1 MIAGCVMKSIPT
13 HEAGDLEKANGSRV
27 VLCDSLWKTGM
38 PFLSGYDCQDW
49 SLSMDASFDSH
60 TQLCNGEGTVVP
72 TVQTRK
78 QGRGVLKSP
87 AQSHSR

>member
-38 PFLSGYDCQDW
+38 PFLNGYNCQD
-49 SLSMDASFDSH
+49 
-60 TQLCNGEGTVVP
+60 
-72 TVQTRK
+72 
-78 QGRGVLKSP
+78 
-87 AQSHSR
+87 